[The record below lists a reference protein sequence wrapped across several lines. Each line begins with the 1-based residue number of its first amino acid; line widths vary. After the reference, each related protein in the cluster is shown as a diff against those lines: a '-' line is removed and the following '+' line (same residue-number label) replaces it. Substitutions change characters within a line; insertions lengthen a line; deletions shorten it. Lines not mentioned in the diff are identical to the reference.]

1 MNFERFYEN
10 LNKFGKIGDQKEKG
24 ISRLAFSKEYY
35 ESIEMLDEY
44 SRSKGFETKQDKVGN
59 LFITYNPMNA
69 DKFLLIGSHMDTVK
83 SGGLYDGAMG
93 VIAALEVIE
102 SLKDNNITGDSGVI
116 AVAFNAEEG
125 SEMGGTFGS
134 RTICNRNNLED
145 PELKNKISNY
155 NLEVKDLEDCI
166 INFNKIVGFLE
177 LHIEQGG
184 VLENNK
190 MDIGVVDGIVGI
202 TRYNIT
208 IKGEANH
215 AGTTPMNLRNDP
227 IRSLPEVINKLF
239 GIASKYTHPF
249 VMTIG
254 DIRVK
259 PGMYNIIPSEVEILI
274 EVRDMLQDNI
284 DEFFDKIKKFL
295 ENEIKDFDL
304 VCNVEKPSVLLDK
317 EYMEIVSKSCESLGY
332 NYQVMSSGAGHD
344 AKEIS
349 HLVPSSLIFVPSI
362 NGISH
367 SPKEY
372 TTPEHLKKGI
382 NVLYQSAISIIGGK

>member
-10 LNKFGKIGDQKEKG
+10 LNKFGKIGDQKENG
-24 ISRLAFSKEYY
+24 ISRLAFSREYY

-59 LFITYNPMNA
+59 LFITYNPMNV

-239 GIASKYTHPF
+239 EIASEYTHPF

-317 EYMEIVSKSCESLGY
+317 KYMEIVSKNCESLGY

-372 TTPEHLKKGI
+372 TTPEQLKKGI